1 MPLRGLLVSWEKK
14 DVVSERRRLV
24 KGSKG
29 EFCYKVSKSSKTSS
43 TSLPEIG
50 TNKSEVNVARFG
62 CPHAY

>member
-1 MPLRGLLVSWEKK
+1 M
-14 DVVSERRRLV
+14 

-43 TSLPEIG
+43 TPLPEIG